1 MACITL
7 DTVYTTFFVIWCMG
21 LFFRSHELVQC
32 CGGLECY
39 VYVSVFKQIGNFSN
53 FRAMVNECGPDL
65 VVLLF
70 GFFVM
75 GFVLYL
81 SV

>member
-1 MACITL
+1 MK
-7 DTVYTTFFVIWCMG
+7 WCSVVVVLNAM
-21 LFFRSHELVQC
+21 SMLVF
-32 CGGLECY
+32 
-39 VYVSVFKQIGNFSN
+39 FKQIGNFSN
-53 FRAMVNECGPDL
+53 FRSMVSECGPDL